1 MRSSPLSLP
10 TGKRHRLPWRDT
22 SRGLRVPLL
31 TPEPEGE
38 LHQGMIRVPNHL
50 VGAQQH
56 TNERH
61 AFEKLLA
68 ENVERWLA
76 WYKQRGWELNSRPKV
91 KGPYNPPTPRPGME
105 SGEGEVKWYFVKARF
120 KRSSPLYIRLDD
132 YLELDRLAKL
142 HGISFDGDG
151 AQAEPIGDGPH
162 DPMEFAEARRQR
174 LGIQRKDYLFGGQDD
189 RDKE

>member
-1 MRSSPLSLP
+1 
-10 TGKRHRLPWRDT
+10 
-22 SRGLRVPLL
+22 
-31 TPEPEGE
+31 
-38 LHQGMIRVPNHL
+38 
-50 VGAQQH
+50 
-56 TNERH
+56 
-61 AFEKLLA
+61 
-68 ENVERWLA
+68 
-76 WYKQRGWELNSRPKV
+76 
-91 KGPYNPPTPRPGME
+91 ME

>member
-1 MRSSPLSLP
+1 M
-10 TGKRHRLPWRDT
+10 
-22 SRGLRVPLL
+22 
-31 TPEPEGE
+31 TPAPEGE

-50 VGAQQH
+50 IGAQQH
-56 TNERH
+56 TNARH
-61 AFEKLLA
+61 VLEKLLA